1 MGGSCFI
8 LLSPFFFLL
17 CFCAFFLLVCFFL
30 LFCFFAFFLLCCVFA
45 FLLVC
50 FLFFLLFVIFA
61 FFAFLLFACL
71 LLAFGLLSMAFGGI
85 FSMSNLHIFQCTS
98 LHGLY

>member
-1 MGGSCFI
+1 M
-8 LLSPFFFLL
+8 
-17 CFCAFFLLVCFFL
+17 FL
-30 LFCFFAFFLLCCVFA
+30 LFCFFA

-50 FLFFLLFVIFA
+50 FLFFAFCYFCLFC

-85 FSMSNLHIFQCTS
+85 FSMSNLHIFQYTS
-98 LHGLY
+98 LNRLYSYIYIYSCFN